1 MTRIWRKLLLAATVA
16 LTGTVVAN
24 ISTAS
29 AAPATVYVFNTDL
42 ASNTGLA
49 FCDGVSTKG
58 CIDSV
63 VIDGQNLTPVTNRLA
78 ANFVLAGGLYG
89 PQCRFVETD
98 AAPCELPYMVIYP
111 STNGIPTQAPV
122 GEVTVNFR
130 RAQNNL
136 ATTRIG
142 TTVVNGTLKSFTPA
156 APGIRDISTV
166 VASPATIHRAS
177 SPSSSWCA
185 GWVIAIDLCTIPE
198 TATSKVTNTVSI
210 LLLPGMRSSIVP
222 PDKTDPTCVPS
233 IVNGCIIP
241 VFEET
246 SFGGW
251 MDTDAYLFGMTSAD
265 RDTGAS
271 QMKIAGP
278 HFKLPENGVSSELN
292 QSFIRSYIPAAFLLA
307 SFGLTPQQ
315 ANAQTL
321 PITRT
326 IGFNVSTPTSTYT
339 PVDGG
344 LLLNTIGVGFSTPTV
359 SIQRVLV
366 VKKNKTL
373 TADQLLRAAGVYNS
387 KRFGAAKITT
397 NLKAGMK
404 KVGGRYLFTKVR
416 SLKVSLRYKSTA
428 VDTSFRDLSVKVVK

>member
-16 LTGTVVAN
+16 LPGAVVAH
-24 ISTAS
+24 ISAAS

-49 FCDGVSTKG
+49 FCDGVSVKG

-63 VIDGQNLTPVTNRLA
+63 VIDGQTLTPVTNRVA
-78 ANFVLAGGLYG
+78 ANFILAGGLYG
-89 PQCRFVETD
+89 PQCRFVETE
-98 AAPCELPYMVIYP
+98 AMPCEIPYMVIYP
-111 STNGIPTQAPV
+111 STNGISTQAPV

-142 TTVVNGTLKSFTPA
+142 TTVVNGSLKSFTPA
-156 APGIRDISTV
+156 AAGIRDISTV
-166 VASPATIHRAS
+166 VVSPVTIQRAM

-185 GWVIAIDLCTIPE
+185 GWVIAIDLCTVPE
-198 TATSKVTNTVSI
+198 TATSKVSNSVSI

-222 PDKTDPTCVPS
+222 PDRTDPTCIPT
-233 IVNGCIIP
+233 IINACVIT

-278 HFKLPENGVSSELN
+278 HFKLPENGLSNELN
-292 QSFIRSYIPAAFLLA
+292 QSFIRSYIPSAFLMA

-321 PITRT
+321 PVTRT

-339 PVDGG
+339 PLDGG
-344 LLLNTIGVGFSTPTV
+344 LLLNTSGVGFSTPTV
-359 SIQRVLV
+359 SIQRILV
-366 VKKNKTL
+366 VKKNKAVT
-373 TADQLLRAAGVYNS
+373 TDQLLRAAGVFNS
-387 KRFGAAKITT
+387 KRFGTAKITT

-404 KVGGRYLFTKVR
+404 KVGTRYVFTKTR
-416 SLKVSLRYKSTA
+416 SLVVSLRYKSTA
-428 VDTSFRDLSVKVVK
+428 MDTSFRELSVKVLK